1 MSQDGRYLLIED
13 LYKRYGDKLVLDNID
28 LAVDKGE
35 LCTLVGPSG
44 CGKST
49 LLRILVGEEQQ
60 SEGRVLLEGRG
71 LGTPDQRRGIVFQR
85 YSLFPHLSVLD
96 NVTLGLRLGGRAGSS
111 ALSRKEIEEEAY
123 GYLRRVRLEAHGHK
137 YPHELSGGMQQRVAI
152 AQSLIMK
159 PKLLLMDEPFGAL
172 DPDTRE
178 DLQLFLI
185 ELWEEQQ
192 MTVFF
197 ITHDLEEAAFLGT
210 RLLVLSQYYRDSRG
224 DEPGFN
230 RGSKIVADHALP
242 RYMSS
247 TQVKRSTEFGDLI
260 QQVREEGFNPEYL
273 QHAKAFNLTHPNAYQ
288 TLTDEES
295 GAKDSSLV

>member
-1 MSQDGRYLLIED
+1 MNTENRYLLIED
-13 LYKRYGDKLVLDNID
+13 VYKRYGDKLVLDNID
-28 LAVDKGE
+28 LAVEKGE

-60 SEGRVLLEGRG
+60 SEGRVLLDGAPVSV
-71 LGTPDQRRGIVFQR
+71 PDEQRGIVYQR

-96 NVTLGLRLGGRAGSS
+96 NVTLGLRLGGRPGSDK
-111 ALSRKEIEEEAY
+111 LGKREIEEEARS
-123 GYLRRVRLEAHGHK
+123 YLERVRLGAHAGK

-185 ELWEEQQ
+185 ELWEEQR

-210 RLLVLSQYYRDSRG
+210 RLLVLSQYYRDDRG
-224 DEPGFN
+224 DGPGIN
-230 RGSKIVADHALP
+230 RGAKIVADHTLP
-242 RYMSS
+242 RYMTS
-247 TQVKRSTEFGDLI
+247 TTVKHTEEFGDLI
-260 QQVREEGFNPEYL
+260 QQIRYEGFNPEYL
-273 QHAKAFNLTHPNAYQ
+273 QHAREFNLTHPSSFQ
-288 TLTDEES
+288 TLTEEES
-295 GAKDSSLV
+295 NGKE

>member
-1 MSQDGRYLLIED
+1 VEHTHRYLQIED

-28 LAVDKGE
+28 LSVDKGE

-49 LLRILVGEEQQ
+49 LLRILVGEERQ
-60 SEGRVLLEGRG
+60 SEGGVLLDGEAI
-71 LGTPDQRRGIVFQR
+71 GTPDERRGIVFQR

-96 NVTLGLRLGGRAGSS
+96 NVTLGLRLGGRAGSDKLS
-111 ALSRKEIEEEAY
+111 AKQIEEEAY
-123 GYLRRVRLEAHGHK
+123 SYLQRVRLEAHGHK

-185 ELWEEQQ
+185 ELWEEQR

-210 RLLVLSQYYRDSRG
+210 RLLVLSQYYRDDRG
-224 DEPGFN
+224 DGPEVN

-242 RYMSS
+242 RYMAS
-247 TQVKRSTEFGDLI
+247 TQVKHSAAFGELI

-273 QHAKAFNLTHPNAYQ
+273 QHAREFNLTHPNAYQ
-288 TLTDEES
+288 TLTADE
-295 GAKDSSLV
+295 SSVKAD

>member
-1 MSQDGRYLLIED
+1 MSRENSYLLIED
-13 LYKRYGDKLVLDNID
+13 VYKRYGDKLVLDNID

-60 SEGRVLLEGRG
+60 SEGRVLLDGEPVGV
-71 LGTPDQRRGIVFQR
+71 PDQQRGIVYQR

-96 NVTLGLRLGGRAGSS
+96 NVSLGLRLGGRPGSDKLGRT
-111 ALSRKEIEEEAY
+111 AIEEEAY
-123 GYLRRVRLEAHGHK
+123 SYLKRVRLEAHARK

-185 ELWEEQQ
+185 ELWEEQH

-210 RLLVLSQYYRDSRG
+210 RLLVLSQYYRDDRG
-224 DEPGFN
+224 DGPGIN
-230 RGSKIVADHALP
+230 RGSKIVADHTLP
-242 RYMSS
+242 RYMTS
-247 TQVKRSTEFGDLI
+247 TTVKHSAEFGELI
-260 QQVREEGFNPEYL
+260 QQVRQEGFNPEYL
-273 QHAKAFNLTHPNAYQ
+273 QHAREFNLTHPSSFQ
-288 TLTDEES
+288 TLTEEES
-295 GAKDSSLV
+295 NGKESM

>member
-1 MSQDGRYLLIED
+1 MMGSASRYLLIED
-13 LYKRYGDKLVLDNID
+13 LYKRYGNKLVLDNID
-28 LAVDKGE
+28 LSVDQGE

-60 SEGRVLLEGRG
+60 SEGQVLLDGEVIGN
-71 LGTPDQRRGIVFQR
+71 PDEKRGIVFQR

-96 NVTLGLRLGGRAGSS
+96 NVTLGLRLGGRPGSD
-111 ALSRKEIEEEAY
+111 ALSKKQIEEEAY
-123 GYLRRVRLEAHGHK
+123 SYLKRVRLEEHGRK

-178 DLQLFLI
+178 DLQLFLV
-185 ELWEEQQ
+185 ELWEEQR

-210 RLLVLSQYYRDSRG
+210 RLLVLSQYYRDDRG
-224 DEPGFN
+224 EGPDVN

-242 RYMSS
+242 RYMTS
-247 TQVKRSTEFGDLI
+247 TAVKHSAEFSELI

-273 QHAKAFNLTHPNAYQ
+273 QHAREFNLTHPNAYQ

-295 GAKDSSLV
+295 MEKPPSA

>member
-49 LLRILVGEEQQ
+49 LLRILVGEEEQ
-60 SEGRVLLEGRG
+60 SEGRVLLDGKG
-71 LGTPDQRRGIVFQR
+71 VGTPDQRRGIVFQR

-96 NVTLGLRLGGRAGSS
+96 NVTLGLRLGGRPGSQG
-111 ALSRKEIEEEAY
+111 LSKKEIEEEAY
-123 GYLRRVRLEAHGHK
+123 GYLRRVRLEAHGQK

-210 RLLVLSQYYRDSRG
+210 RLLVLSQYYRDDRG
-224 DEPGFN
+224 DTIDSS

-247 TQVKRSTEFGDLI
+247 THAKRSAEFGELI

-273 QHAKAFNLTHPNAYQ
+273 QHAKTFNLTHPNAYQ
-288 TLTDEES
+288 TLTEQES
-295 GAKDSSLV
+295 EAERAPPG